1 MKRRTLLAF
10 LSCSLVILPLPALAQ
25 KELPRVVWVSLYDA
39 RTVEAFVKAFREGM
53 QQQGYVDG
61 QNVQIKVAL
70 GQFSREKLEDLAAEV
85 VQERPAVIVAH
96 GYAVRPV
103 TRHTKTI
110 PVVSGFSGDLVQA
123 KLIESYAHPG
133 GNVTGI
139 QFLAPEL
146 VGKRL
151 ELLKELL
158 PRLNHVAVIADPG
171 HAGEAL
177 ERAASQ
183 TAADKLRI
191 RMDYYPVKSV
201 QEVDAGLESAHA
213 SGGQALLVFPDST
226 TFAKRER
233 IATFAIERRLPT
245 ISGWDVYAEAGM
257 LMMYGP
263 SLKACWSRTAY
274 YVSRILKGANPAEI
288 PVEMPNTV
296 EMIVNLRTAKAL
308 GINIPQSLL
317 LRADRVIE

>member
-1 MKRRTLLAF
+1 ME
-10 LSCSLVILPLPALAQ
+10 VI
-25 KELPRVVWVSLYDA
+25 D
-39 RTVEAFVKAFREGM
+39 
-53 QQQGYVDG
+53 
-61 QNVQIKVAL
+61 
-70 GQFSREKLEDLAAEV
+70 EK
-85 VQERPAVIVAH
+85 PAVIVAH
-96 GYAVRPV
+96 GYATRPV

-110 PVVSGFSGDLVQA
+110 PVVSGFSGDMVQA
-123 KLIESYAHPG
+123 KLIASYAHPG
-133 GNVTGI
+133 GNITGI

-158 PRLNHVAVIADPG
+158 PHLNRVGVIADPG

-191 RMDYYPVKSV
+191 RMDYFPVKSFE
-201 QEVDAGLESAHA
+201 EVDAGLESAHA
-213 SGGQALLVFPDST
+213 SGAQALVVFPDST
-226 TFAKRER
+226 TFARREK
-233 IATFAIERRLPT
+233 IATFAIERHLPT

-263 SLKACWSRTAY
+263 SLRACWSRTAY
-274 YVSRILKGANPAEI
+274 YVTRILKGANPAEL

-296 EMIVNLRTAKAL
+296 EMIVNLKTAKAL
-308 GINIPQSLL
+308 GINIPQSFL